1 MRKKTASW
9 LLTIIM
15 VFSMLAVAPI
25 TAFAEGELQVT
36 GGESGTDYTYE
47 DGLLTIL
54 TGTPLTLS
62 GSTVTDSVYVAP
74 DIDANITLDNVSIEL
89 SAANTCAFAI
99 ADDSTGDVS
108 ITLVGSNL
116 LQSGENRAGLQKK
129 GTGEGVGTLTI
140 VGEGSLTATGGEN
153 SAGIGG
159 IYNGSSSNITINGG
173 IVKAVGGVFGAG
185 IGGGKYGGS
194 GDIAITGGIVMAT
207 GGENGA
213 GIGGGYSNIG
223 ADNNVS
229 VSGNAVVFAKGH
241 FSSSAKDIG
250 NGSMGE
256 SSNNSLSVSDTAA
269 VFLYNGNG
277 PSSVTCDDGHAL
289 TDSFSYSPSFCG
301 ISLPAE
307 WSDAT
312 QFEAYLR
319 LVELDYNANFGDGT
333 VPTPQTQHIGTTG
346 TIQAGSGLS
355 RTGYSFDG
363 WITEGDEGYIFYDP
377 GDSFTFEEDT
387 TLYARWAIDP
397 ALYVGSD
404 NVADIDGDVHYWMLS
419 DDSTTETGTSDDY
432 DFSVRY
438 TEESE
443 DPEFILTLNGL
454 DLTSYL
460 IFDDASKIGVYS
472 NIPLTIV
479 LAEGSENSITLSVEA
494 GYQTYGVYADGDL
507 TVTGSG
513 SLDVT
518 MLAEVSEE
526 GYSADG
532 FNADNVNIT
541 GGDIAVTVSGG
552 EYTRGIRA
560 SDNMAVSGGEITV
573 QTINALM
580 EAIAIQARG
589 DLVITGGGI
598 TCEAT
603 SGGYAA
609 GIHAG
614 DDRSEEGGV
623 IITGGTV
630 AAEATGGSTSIGI
643 AGYSGVNISGGGVS
657 SVATMPEPSDGDF
670 GAIAIC
676 SESGNLTI
684 TGGEITASAEG
695 GGNFTLGLLSFNDS
709 VSISGGTVTASA
721 RNTANAGGIG
731 STGNITING
740 GVVNA
745 AAISDEEGTASGLV
759 AVNVYFEMG
768 SVTASASANGEHPF
782 STAVAINVRE
792 DGDVT
797 ITAEDYRYRMESDG
811 EYLIYPETPY
821 VHNLSPYTEIATL
834 YPVYYQYN
842 YSEGGVFETKQV
854 AYGNY
859 VAEPESTPERENYN
873 FVGWYKSSACAPID
887 AVNFD
892 TYTITGAVTLY
903 AGWAAI
909 EYDISYNLAGG
920 AVSGNPESYNV
931 ESSSIT
937 LNNPTRNGYAF
948 AGWTGTGLSEPTMA
962 VTIDSGSSGNREYT
976 ATWTQIPV
984 DNGGSDTGGDTGGG
998 GGSHATTSN
1007 TTDVTAEVKADGVSG
1022 SALPVTV
1029 DTDNRTAS
1037 VDISSEGITQDRTTI
1052 TIPSIPEV
1060 DTYTV
1065 GIPVPVLSTAAEQ
1078 GSLTLDTDAGS
1089 VTVPSNMLTGVAGTS
1104 GSKAGISIGQGDKN
1118 TLPGDIKS
1126 AIGDRPLVQLTLS
1139 IDGKQTDWS
1148 NPSAPV
1154 TVSIPYT
1161 PTAAELANP
1170 ESIVV
1175 WYIDGSGNV
1184 VTIPNGRYDAA
1195 TGTVTFSTTHFSDY
1209 AVAFNKVSFNDVAAG
1224 SWYSKAVS
1232 FIAAREITSGTGD
1245 GTTYSP
1251 EAKLTRGEFIVL
1263 LMRAYG
1269 IGADT
1274 NPTDNFADAGNT
1286 YYTGYLAAAKR
1297 LGITAGVGNNM
1308 FAPGKEITRQ
1318 EMFTLLYNSLKVI
1331 GQLPQGD
1338 SGKTVSDF
1346 SDAKQ
1351 ISSWAQEAM
1360 TLLINTGTVGG
1371 SGGKLTP
1378 TGTTTRAEMAQV
1390 LYNLLG
1396 K

>member
-1 MRKKTASW
+1 M
-9 LLTIIM
+9 LTIIM

-25 TAFAEGELQVT
+25 TAFAEAELQVT

-54 TGTPLTLS
+54 TDTPLSLS
-62 GSTVTDSVYVAP
+62 GSTVTDSVYVTP
-74 DIDANITLDNVSIEL
+74 DIDANITLDNVSIGL

-256 SSNNSLSVSDTAA
+256 SSNNSLSISDTAA

-289 TDSFSYSPSFCG
+289 TDSFSYSSSFCG

-346 TIQAGSGLS
+346 TIQAGDGLS
-355 RTGYSFDG
+355 YEGCTFNG

-443 DPEFILTLNGL
+443 EPEFILTLNGV
-454 DLTSYL
+454 DLTSLYDFNA
-460 IFDDASKIGVYS
+460 FDKMGVYS
-472 NIPLTIV
+472 NISLTIV
-479 LAEGSENSITLSVEA
+479 LAAGSQNSTTLNVPA
-494 GYQTYGVYADGDL
+494 DYHTCGIYTDGDL

-513 SLDVT
+513 SLEVT
-518 MLAEVSEE
+518 MLAEVGEE

-541 GGDIAVTVSGG
+541 GGDITVTVFGG
-552 EYTRGIRA
+552 THSRGIRA
-560 SDNMAVSGGEITV
+560 SDNMTVSGGEITV
-573 QTINALM
+573 QAINALM
-580 EAIAIQARG
+580 EAIAIQAIGG
-589 DLVITGGGI
+589 DFVNTNGEITV
-598 TCEAT
+598 EAE
-603 SGGYAA
+603 SDGYAA
-609 GIHAG
+609 GILAG
-614 DDRSEEGGV
+614 DDKHGDGGV

-643 AGYSGVNISGGGVS
+643 AGYSDVNISGGGVS

-670 GAIAIC
+670 GAIAIY
-676 SESGNLTI
+676 SESGNITV
-684 TGGEITASAEG
+684 TGGEITAFAEG
-695 GGNFTLGLLSFNDS
+695 GGNFTLGLLSFNDGI
-709 VSISGGTVTASA
+709 SISGGTVTASA

-731 STGNITING
+731 STENITIDG

-745 AAISDEEGTASGLV
+745 TAISDEEGTASGLI
-759 AVNVYFEMG
+759 AVNVYLGEG
-768 SVTASASANGEHPF
+768 SVTASASANDENPF

-797 ITAEDYRYRMESDG
+797 LTAEDYRYRMESDG

-834 YPVYYQYN
+834 YPVDYQYN
-842 YSEGGVFETKQV
+842 YGEEGVFETKQV

-859 VAEPESTPERENYN
+859 AAEPESTPERENYN
-873 FVGWYKSSACAPID
+873 FAGWYTSSACAPID

-903 AGWAAI
+903 AGWAAM

-948 AGWTGTGLSEPTMA
+948 AGWTGTGLSEPTMD

-976 ATWTQIPV
+976 ATWTQILV

-998 GGSHATTSN
+998 GGSPATTPN
-1007 TTDVTAEVKADGVSG
+1007 TTDVTAAVKADGSSG

-1037 VDISSEGITQDRTTI
+1037 VDIGSEGLIQDRTTI

-1060 DTYTV
+1060 DSYTV

-1078 GSLTLDTDAGS
+1078 GLLTLDTDAGS
-1089 VTVPSNMLTGVAGTS
+1089 VTVLSNMLTGVAGSS
-1104 GSKAGISIGQGDKN
+1104 GSKAEISIGRGDKEA
-1118 TLPGDIKS
+1118 LPNDIKS
-1126 AIGDRPLVQLTLS
+1126 AIGDRPLVQLALS

-1161 PTAAELANP
+1161 PTATELTNP

-1209 AVAFNKVSFNDVAAG
+1209 AVVYNKVSFNDVAA
-1224 SWYSKAVS
+1224 SAWYNKAVN
-1232 FIAAREITSGTGD
+1232 FIAARDITSGTG
-1245 GTTYSP
+1245 GGKYSP

-1263 LMRAYG
+1263 MMRAYG
-1269 IGADT
+1269 IAPDE
-1274 NPTDNFADAGNT
+1274 NPTGNFSDAGNT
-1286 YYTGYLAAAKR
+1286 YYTGYLAVAKR

-1308 FAPGKEITRQ
+1308 YAPGKEITRQ
-1318 EMFTLLYNSLKVI
+1318 EMFTLLYNALKVI

-1338 SGKTVSDF
+1338 SGKTLSSF
-1346 SDAKQ
+1346 TDAGQ
-1351 ISSWAQEAM
+1351 IDSWATEAM
-1360 TLLINTGTVGG
+1360 SLLVETGTVGG
-1371 SGGKLTP
+1371 SGGKLNP

-1390 LYNLLG
+1390 LYNLLN